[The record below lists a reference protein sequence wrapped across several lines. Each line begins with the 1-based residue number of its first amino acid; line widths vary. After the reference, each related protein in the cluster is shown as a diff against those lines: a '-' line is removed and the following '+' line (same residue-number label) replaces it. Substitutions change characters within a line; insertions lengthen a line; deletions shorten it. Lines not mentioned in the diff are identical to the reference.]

1 MARALC
7 GYPTAG
13 RCGPWQ
19 THRADGWPLPMWL
32 FMTPSVFFT
41 MLLAVN
47 LIKDPV
53 LDAMAFHI
61 SLA

>member
-1 MARALC
+1 
-7 GYPTAG
+7 
-13 RCGPWQ
+13 
-19 THRADGWPLPMWL
+19 MWL